1 VRLNW
6 RYVRNLCI
14 VGLQWGDEGKGKI
27 VDYYADGFQ
36 AVVRYNG
43 GSNAGH
49 TIVINGRTFV
59 FHLLPSGSL
68 KRKRLLIGPGV
79 ALDPI
84 TLDEELGM
92 IAKEGGQ
99 ADLMVDD
106 RCTLVTPLEKEMD
119 SFVERLRGSNAIG
132 TTKRGIGPAYAMRAL
147 RLTPRAGDLEK
158 GEFDLASA
166 VSFCK
171 SFLREIPD
179 LDQWKEKSRQVLAGR
194 TGDVGGEVMKL
205 NEAGHSVMFEGAQG
219 ALLDLIFGTY
229 PFVTGAHTIASYV
242 PAGLG
247 IPNRALGDVMGVVK
261 AYTTRV
267 GGGPFPTEI
276 HDETGEVIRREG
288 KEYGATTGR
297 PRRVG
302 WLDLVGLKYAVRLN
316 GASELALTK
325 MDILTRVREMKVCV
339 RYSVGG
345 EETGDF
351 SRALPRL
358 AEAKPV
364 YQDMPSLHG
373 LELSENHLP
382 RAAEQL
388 VEFLEAELRVKVTLV
403 STGEERSATIQRHT

>member
-1 VRLNW
+1 L

-27 VDYYADGFQ
+27 VDYYADGFE

-59 FHLLPSGSL
+59 FHLLPSGLL
-68 KRKRLLIGPGV
+68 KKKKLLIGPGV
-79 ALDPI
+79 ALDPL
-84 TLDEELGM
+84 TLREELEM
-92 IAKEGGQ
+92 VAREGGE
-99 ADLMVDD
+99 ADLMVDS
-106 RCTLVTPLEKEMD
+106 RCTLVTSLEKEMD
-119 SFVERLRGSNAIG
+119 SFIEGLRGANAIG
-132 TTKRGIGPAYAMRAL
+132 TTKRGIGPSYAMRAL
-147 RLTPRAGDLEK
+147 RLTPRAGDLVD
-158 GEFDLASA
+158 GSFDMSSA
-166 VSFCK
+166 IAFYA
-171 SFLREIPD
+171 SFLKDIPD
-179 LDQWKEKSRQVLAGR
+179 LSEWKDTSREVLRGKM
-194 TGDVGGEVMKL
+194 GDVGGKVMEL

-219 ALLDLIFGTY
+219 TLLDLIFGTY
-229 PFVTGAHTIASYV
+229 PYVTGAHTIASYV

-247 IPNRALGDVMGVVK
+247 IPNSALGDVMGVAK

-276 HDETGEVIRREG
+276 TDETGAKIRKEG

-316 GASELALTK
+316 GVSELALTK
-325 MDILTRVREMKVCV
+325 LDILTKVREMKVCV
-339 RYSVGG
+339 RYSIDG

-364 YQDMPSLHG
+364 YQDLRPFFG
-373 LELSENHLP
+373 LELRESRDLP
-382 RAAEQL
+382 QAAEQL
-388 VEFLEAELRVKVTLV
+388 LEFLEDELKVKVTLV
-403 STGEERSATIQRHT
+403 STGEERSATIQRHA

>member
-1 VRLNW
+1 
-6 RYVRNLCI
+6 VRNLCI

-27 VDYYADGFQ
+27 VDYYADRFK

-49 TIVINGRTFV
+49 TIVINGRSFV

-68 KRKRLLIGPGV
+68 KKKRLLIGPGV
-79 ALDPI
+79 ALDPL

-92 IAKEGGQ
+92 LAREGGE
-99 ADLMVDD
+99 ADLMVDE

-119 SFVERLRGSNAIG
+119 SFIEGLRGAKPIG
-132 TTKRGIGPAYAMRAL
+132 TTKRGIGPSYAMRAL
-147 RLTPRAGDLEK
+147 RLTPRAGDLVN
-158 GEFDLASA
+158 GEFDLSSA
-166 VSFCK
+166 IEFYK
-171 SFLREIPD
+171 SFLKEIPD
-179 LDQWKEKSRQVLAGR
+179 LGTWTEKSRKVLAGK
-194 TGDVGGEVMKL
+194 TGDVGGEVMAL

-219 ALLDLIFGTY
+219 TLLDLIFGTY
-229 PFVTGAHTIASYV
+229 PYVTGAHTIASYV

-247 IPNRALGDVMGVVK
+247 IPNGALGDVMGVAK

-276 HDETGEVIRREG
+276 PGESGEKIRKEG

-316 GASELALTK
+316 GVSELALTK
-325 MDILTRVREMKVCV
+325 VDILTKVKEMKVCV
-339 RYSVGG
+339 AYSMDG
-345 EETGDF
+345 EESADF

-364 YQDMPSLHG
+364 YQNMPSFFG
-373 LELSENHLP
+373 LELRENHLP
-382 RAAEQL
+382 QAAEQL
-388 VEFLEAELRVKVTLV
+388 VQFLEDELKVKVTLV
-403 STGEERSATIQRHT
+403 STGEERSATMQRSS

>member
-1 VRLNW
+1 

-364 YQDMPSLHG
+364 YQDMPSLYG

-403 STGEERSATIQRHT
+403 STGEERSATIQRHA

>member
-1 VRLNW
+1 MH
-6 RYVRNLCI
+6 NLCI

-27 VDYYADGFQ
+27 VDYYADRFQ

-99 ADLMVDD
+99 ADLMVDE

-119 SFVERLRGSNAIG
+119 SFIERLRGSNAIG

-166 VSFCK
+166 VSFCR
-171 SFLREIPD
+171 SFLKEVPD
-179 LDQWKEKSRQVLAGR
+179 LGQWKEKSRQVLAGR

-247 IPNRALGDVMGVVK
+247 IPNSALGDVMGVVK

-276 HDETGEVIRREG
+276 HGEAGEMIRKEG

-325 MDILTRVREMKVCV
+325 MDILTRVKEMKVCV

-358 AEAKPV
+358 AEAEPV
-364 YQDMPSLHG
+364 YQDMPPLYG

-388 VEFLEAELRVKVTLV
+388 VEFLETELGVKVTLV
-403 STGEERSATIQRHT
+403 STGEERSATIQRHA

>member
-364 YQDMPSLHG
+364 YQDMPSLYG

-403 STGEERSATIQRHT
+403 STGEERSATIQRHA